1 MRGFRSAQVF
11 VVFTNKRRSCRHD
24 DLKIDAACLGARAA
38 GPYSTVVAEELPRRR
53 SPPFGRNVGDIPYFT
68 FDKVELPRRKSPPFG
83 RGWNPSLQCAN
94 EYHRWATRGMT
105 GDHHQR
111 KQRAL
116 THATDISLTPR
127 VSPSSPHCTAVPS
140 RVKMLKIPV
149 PDNQRFSEFLRY
161 DKSSCPANAQSD
173 TLEKRLSDD
182 QTVP

>member
-24 DLKIDAACLGARAA
+24 DLKIDAACLGVRAA

-53 SPPFGRNVGDIPYFT
+53 SPPFGG
-68 FDKVELPRRKSPPFG
+68 
-83 RGWNPSLQCAN
+83 GWNPPLQCAN
-94 EYHRWATRGMT
+94 EYHRWANRGMT

>member
-24 DLKIDAACLGARAA
+24 DLKIDAACLGVRAA

-53 SPPFGRNVGDIPYFT
+53 SPPFGG
-68 FDKVELPRRKSPPFG
+68 
-83 RGWNPSLQCAN
+83 GWNPPLQCAN
-94 EYHRWATRGMT
+94 EYHRWANRGMT

-116 THATDISLTPR
+116 THATDISLTLR

-149 PDNQRFSEFLRY
+149 PDNQRFSEFLR
-161 DKSSCPANAQSD
+161 
-173 TLEKRLSDD
+173 
-182 QTVP
+182 

>member
-1 MRGFRSAQVF
+1 MLRFWSCSPINVVHAVTTLSKSMPFALVRGP
-11 VVFTNKRRSCRHD
+11 
-24 DLKIDAACLGARAA
+24 LACILRWQRWNCA
-38 GPYSTVVAEELPRRR
+38 RRR
-53 SPPFGRNVGDIPYFT
+53 STPFGQV
-68 FDKVELPRRKSPPFG
+68 
-83 RGWNPSLQCAN
+83 WNPRLQCAN
-94 EYHRWATRGMT
+94 EHHRWANRGMT